1 MKFSSK
7 ITHVIYSLLA
17 CVTIKVIFGDQYN
30 NCCYGHCQHTLPYTF
45 HLMKK
50 LQYNCYGHGNSGYNY
65 ANNTFTKSNQLVRIC
80 YRDKTHQKLF
90 AFWCV
95 LGKTHQKYLR
105 FLVCFQAFFS
115 FFFVTV
121 TIFSQNTPKSPKK
134 NQHFCRF
141 LFQDFL

>member
-1 MKFSSK
+1 
-7 ITHVIYSLLA
+7 
-17 CVTIKVIFGDQYN
+17 
-30 NCCYGHCQHTLPYTF
+30 
-45 HLMKK
+45 MKK
-50 LQYNCYGHGNSGYNY
+50 LQYNCYGHGNSGNDY

-121 TIFSQNTPKSPKK
+121 TIFSQNTPKTPKK
-134 NQHFCRF
+134 IGKSGGKKYFIEKKIFTENPKIKIYKNVGFF
-141 LFQDFL
+141 LVILVCFEKKS